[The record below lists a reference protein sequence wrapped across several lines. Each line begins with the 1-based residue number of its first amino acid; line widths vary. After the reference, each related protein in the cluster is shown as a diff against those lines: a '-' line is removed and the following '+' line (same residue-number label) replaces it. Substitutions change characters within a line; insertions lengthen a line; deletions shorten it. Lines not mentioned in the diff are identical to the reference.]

1 MNVTGIKTYSNSFL
15 VVYKGDDV
23 AQVFE
28 GRANYVATTCHGFED
43 RRNGLGGC
51 MRSIESLGYASD
63 SGGSG
68 MAASPAGME
77 IVEPDTKRF
86 AAVQIVEESIV
97 GLSGLI
103 RIFLGEID
111 KIRAVR

>member
-23 AQVFE
+23 AQVFKS
-28 GRANYVATTCHGFED
+28 RANYVATACHGFEN
-43 RRNGLGGC
+43 RLNGLGGC
-51 MRSIESLGYASD
+51 MGSIESLGYASD

-68 MAASPAGME
+68 VAASPAGVE
-77 IVEPDTKRF
+77 VVEPDTKRF
-86 AAVQIVEESIV
+86 AAIEIVEEGIV
-97 GLSGLI
+97 GLSGLL

-111 KIRAVR
+111 EIRAVR